1 MIYRRMKG
9 SAGRSAPVEYE
20 KVPYVGLDTRLMSVG
35 RRKLRELGARAELGE
50 SGTS

>member
-9 SAGRSAPVEYE
+9 SAGRSDPVGHE
-20 KVPYVGLDTRLMSVG
+20 KVPYVAFDPHYMAIG